1 MIRSAET
8 ATVRKTTGMATVPQ
22 SSVSP
27 APARNPALQKP
38 SDDAQW
44 SAVLRRDR
52 SADGSFVY
60 AVVTTGIYCR
70 PSCPSRKPHRA
81 RARFFST
88 PALAAAAGY
97 RACRRCQPGSAHPEA
112 LAVRA
117 ACRVLDAAG
126 DTLPTLQDLG
136 RAVGISPTAVQKLF
150 RRVMGLTPRQ
160 YLAARRTRRFQH
172 RLAAGR
178 SVTEALYEAGYSSS
192 SRVYEAANDF
202 LGMTPGAYR
211 RRGAE
216 ETIRYTLA
224 SSPLGRILVAA
235 TQRGICAV
243 SFGDTDAELV
253 RSLEKD
259 FANARL
265 QRDDAGL
272 KKNLSAV
279 LGRMTEHPT
288 ARELPLDLRATA
300 FQRRV
305 WQALR
310 EIPRGQTRSYSQVA
324 AAIGQPSAVRAA
336 ARACGQNRLALLVP
350 CHRVVGKNGSLT
362 GYRWGTERKRN
373 LLAWERESALP
384 SPVRK

>member
-1 MIRSAET
+1 MAM
-8 ATVRKTTGMATVPQ
+8 VRKTTGMATVLQ
-22 SSVSP
+22 SPVSP
-27 APARNPALQKP
+27 AADPISAPQQHP
-38 SDDAQW
+38 DDAQW

-52 SADGSFVY
+52 NADGSFVY

-81 RARFFST
+81 RVRFFST

-97 RACRRCQPGSAHPEA
+97 RACRRCLPDSAHPEA

-117 ACRVLDAAG
+117 ACRILDAAG
-126 DTLPTLQDLG
+126 DTLPTLKDLG
-136 RAVGISPTAVQKLF
+136 RAVGISPAAVQKLF
-150 RRVMGLTPRQ
+150 RRVLGVTPRQ

-192 SRVYEAANDF
+192 SRVYESSNDF

-211 RRGAE
+211 RRGAH

-224 SSPLGRILVAA
+224 SSPLGRILVA
-235 TQRGICAV
+235 TTERGLCAV
-243 SFGDTDAELV
+243 SFGDNDAELV
-253 RSLEKD
+253 GSLEND
-259 FANARL
+259 FVNATL

-272 KKNLSAV
+272 KENLSAV
-279 LGRMTEHPT
+279 LARMTEHPS

-310 EIPRGQTRSYSQVA
+310 DIPCGQTRSYSQVA
-324 AAIGQPSAVRAA
+324 AAIGQPSAVRAT
-336 ARACGQNRLALLVP
+336 ARACSQNRLALLVP

-362 GYRWGTERKRN
+362 GYRWGTERKRD
-373 LLAWERESALP
+373 LLAWERESSMP